1 MSKRVGII
9 RRRALRLEQ
18 CAGHP
23 LYLFCLTGSEILQLA
38 DISRVSRDEAGKLIG
53 YQRAEVK
60 RHVQEIVDYLDS
72 DDVLFPNSLILA
84 LSSRVRFVTSRGP
97 QVNDGLV
104 SAGTLEIPVPR
115 DGDRKPAWIVD
126 GQQRALAIS
135 KCARKDLLVPINAFV
150 ADDVAVQREQFLR
163 VNNTKPLPRGL
174 ITELL
179 PAVSSPLPPNME
191 ARKIPSALCEALN
204 TTEGS
209 PFFGLIRRSSTSNS
223 SGKHAVVADTSI
235 VKVLQESMSNP
246 AGCLFPY
253 RNIAT
258 GQTDFD
264 GIWQVLM
271 LYWSAVKEVFS
282 DAWAK
287 PPSKSRLM
295 HGAGLRAMGRLMDRV
310 MAGIDP
316 RNPHAA
322 KEVRAAVE
330 VIVPV
335 CRWTHGRWEELGD
348 LHWDDIQNVP
358 RHIRIL
364 SNYLVRAYVQG
375 RGR

>member
-1 MSKRVGII
+1 MTKRKGII
-9 RRRALRLEQ
+9 RRRALRLRQ
-18 CAGHP
+18 CPDHP
-23 LYLFCLTGSEILQLA
+23 LYLFCLTGDEILQLA
-38 DISRVSRDEAGKLIG
+38 DISRLSRDEAGKLIG

-60 RHVQEIVDYLDS
+60 RHVQDIVDYLNS
-72 DDVLFPNSLILA
+72 DEVLFPNSLILS
-84 LSSRVRFVTSRGP
+84 LSSRVRFIASRGP
-97 QVNDGLV
+97 QVSDGLV

-115 DGDRKPAWIVD
+115 NGDRKPAWIVD

-135 KCARKDLLVPINAFV
+135 KSSRRDLLVPINAFV
-150 ADDVAVQREQFLR
+150 ADGIEMQRDQFLR

-179 PAVSSPLPPNME
+179 PAVSSPLPPNLE

-204 TTEGS
+204 TSQGS
-209 PFFGLIRRSSTSNS
+209 PFQGLIRRASNS
-223 SGKHAVVADTSI
+223 AVSRKQAVVADTSI
-235 VKVLQESMSNP
+235 VKMLQESFSNP

-258 GQTDFD
+258 GETDFD
-264 GIWQVLM
+264 GVWQILL
-271 LYWSAVKEVFS
+271 LYWSAVKDVFPE
-282 DAWAK
+282 AWGK
-287 PPSKSRLM
+287 LPSKSRLM

-316 RNPHAA
+316 RHPHAA
-322 KEVRAAVE
+322 KDVRSAIEVVA
-330 VIVPV
+330 PT

-348 LHWDDIQNVP
+348 LNWDEIQNVP

-364 SNYLVRAYVQG
+364 SNHLIRVYVQR